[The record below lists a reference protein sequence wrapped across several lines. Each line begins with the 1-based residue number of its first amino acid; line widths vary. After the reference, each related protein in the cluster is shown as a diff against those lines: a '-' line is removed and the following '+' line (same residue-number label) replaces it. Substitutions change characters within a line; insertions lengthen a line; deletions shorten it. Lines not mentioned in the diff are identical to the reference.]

1 MTQAGNSLIAEMNK
15 TKFFHKYR
23 AVSQELEK
31 CLDDLL
37 LISDTIS
44 SLEDDEEGESA
55 ELEEDDKPPDDL
67 SPTTPHEGM
76 GQPIRAK
83 YENSSFLPFMKKII
97 IIGNLENVLQ
107 IFQNFIVVLPNVF
120 RQMVANKHSFVIKK
134 FRPLIL

>member
-1 MTQAGNSLIAEMNK
+1 MTQAGNSLIAETNK

-55 ELEEDDKPPDDL
+55 ESEEDDKPPDDL
-67 SPTTPHEGM
+67 SPTTHHEGM
-76 GQPIRAK
+76 GSPLRP
-83 YENSSFLPFMKKII
+83 NMKKQFLTFYEEKFFS
-97 IIGNLENVLQ
+97 NLENVLQ
-107 IFQNFIVVLPNVF
+107 IFQNFI
-120 RQMVANKHSFVIKK
+120 
-134 FRPLIL
+134 